1 MQWIKQH
8 MILFGLLIVV
18 LVGAV
23 LYGMTSGGVADDSLL
38 TTEVIDSGSPS
49 EDTADRELVES
60 LLTLRAI
67 TLSGTIFTD
76 PAFQKL
82 QDFGTM
88 IVPEPVGRANPFAPR
103 GQTAAPQTQGS
114 PAAPLR

>member
-1 MQWIKQH
+1 
-8 MILFGLLIVV
+8 MILFGVLIVV

-23 LYGMTSGGVADDSLL
+23 LYGMTSGGGVVDDSLL

-49 EDTADRELVES
+49 EDSADRELVES

-67 TLSGTIFTD
+67 SLSGTIFND

-103 GQTAAPQTQGS
+103 GQEAAPQSQGT
-114 PAAPLR
+114 PTTPTR